1 MLISVCPGY
10 SSAVMHVASLACLPL
25 QAMATRGQLQCELPN
40 ANLHHFQ
47 GRFKFVADEGE
58 C

>member
-1 MLISVCPGY
+1 
-10 SSAVMHVASLACLPL
+10 
-25 QAMATRGQLQCELPN
+25 MATRGQLQCELPN

-58 C
+58 CEAASLWRQASLPNI